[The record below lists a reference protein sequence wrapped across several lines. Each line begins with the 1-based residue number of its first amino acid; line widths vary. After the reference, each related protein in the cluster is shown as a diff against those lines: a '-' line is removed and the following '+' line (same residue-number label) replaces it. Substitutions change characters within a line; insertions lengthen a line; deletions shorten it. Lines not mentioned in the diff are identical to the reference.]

1 MDAMGLS
8 LAMDETMAKM
18 IEPLAPHKSAFD
30 ISRYRSL
37 STNNSL
43 PKPVIATISSYLS
56 SCSGKTDTSLMQ
68 EFAI

>member
-1 MDAMGLS
+1 MGLV
-8 LAMDETMAKM
+8 LALDETMAKM

-37 STNNSL
+37 SSNNSL
-43 PKPVIATISSYLS
+43 PKPVIATISSHLS
-56 SCSGKTDTSLMQ
+56 GQSGKTDVSLME